1 MKKVIKVD
9 RVNSIEEATELES
22 LGVQIICV
30 EIDPIYTFHDGR
42 KISLDMAH
50 EIRHSLKRSSL
61 CCEFLDMS
69 KYSFDIIKSLN
80 CKYIQCSRFSIIRE
94 DIRQKLAS
102 EEIGII
108 YSDFNISYD
117 HDASWIMTR
126 FEDENPE
133 TLNASFYD
141 IDLINDFE
149 KSWDFFVNECPK
161 HSELLQVYEI
171 NELASSYPI
180 LVSIDYST
188 DNITEILNT
197 ISNIKGMSFRLG
209 ENPQRNDVR
218 YISYSELIE
227 LLSFFHSSSINSN

>member
-1 MKKVIKVD
+1 MNKVIKID
-9 RVNSIEEATELES
+9 RVNSIEEALELES

-30 EIDPIYTFHDGR
+30 ELDPIYTFYDRR

-50 EIRHSLKRSSL
+50 EIRHSLKKSAL
-61 CCEFLDMS
+61 CCEFLDIS
-69 KYSFDIIKSLN
+69 KYSFDTIKSLN

-94 DIRQKLAS
+94 DIRQDLAS
-102 EEIGII
+102 GKIGII

-117 HDASWIMTR
+117 HDASWIMIR

-149 KSWDFFVNECPK
+149 KSWDFLVNECPK
-161 HSELLQVYEI
+161 HSELLQVREI

-180 LVSIDYST
+180 LVSIDYSI

-197 ISNIKGMSFRLG
+197 ISNMKGMSFRLG

-218 YISYSELIE
+218 CISYYKLIE
-227 LLSFFHSSSINSN
+227 LLSFFHSGSVNPN